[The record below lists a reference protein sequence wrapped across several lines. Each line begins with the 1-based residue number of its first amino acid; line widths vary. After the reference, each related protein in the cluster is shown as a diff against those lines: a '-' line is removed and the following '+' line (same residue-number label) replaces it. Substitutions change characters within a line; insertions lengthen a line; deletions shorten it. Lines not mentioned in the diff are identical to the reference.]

1 MAAGNT
7 LDIQSIL
14 DAVVPN
20 VLPLVAVFGIY
31 MILMGA
37 VLMFIQAATNK
48 QN

>member
-1 MAAGNT
+1 MGKWSN
-7 LDIQSIL
+7 LSVFELVRDPWL
-14 DAVVPN
+14 PAVY
-20 VLPLVAVFGIY
+20 FGIY